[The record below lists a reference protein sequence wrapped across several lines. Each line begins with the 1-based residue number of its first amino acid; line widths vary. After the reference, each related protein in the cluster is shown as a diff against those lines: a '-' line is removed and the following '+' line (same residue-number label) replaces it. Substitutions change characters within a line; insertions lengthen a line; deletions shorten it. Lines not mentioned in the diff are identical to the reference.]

1 MNSKS
6 NSPTTITNV
15 DGKTYSPWAV
25 YPKRQDQELFIKMLD
40 EGLTVEQVM
49 NALAVLGIQP
59 TKHFFN
65 YDLRT
70 SRPEALIKFR
80 YEQ

>member
-15 DGKTYSPWAV
+15 GGKTYYPWAA

-49 NALAVLGIQP
+49 NALAVLGIKP
-59 TKHFFN
+59 TKAFFD
-65 YDLRT
+65 YGLRI
-70 SRPEALIKFR
+70 SRSEALVKLR
-80 YEQ
+80 YK